1 MKRLSK
7 KQIIIIIS
15 VAIVIIALAIA
26 GIIFGLNYGKKK
38 ETTKNDDKIESVETD
53 KTDEEEKETD
63 TENDE
68 TSVVEDESKKE
79 TTTEETPEVEEP
91 KSETP
96 KTETPSNTN
105 QNQNNTNTG
114 SNTGNSGGGTT
125 TPSTPVTPTPTP
137 EPEKSPYAGM
147 YAYRDEASKTRFA
160 TCGNILRGGLAGQY
174 IQVRDTFIDYFNGNI
189 VMINGTTDN
198 AWMYFCIGGWST
210 DAQYAVGLETE
221 PGYKELP
228 SLAKQCMV
236 TIAPEGGEAL
246 YNTINSLILQ
256 YGGPRKV
263 PTQGRISESIPGLYV
278 TVTQG
283 RSGLEIEFW
292 AE

>member
-1 MKRLSK
+1 MNKLGKKR
-7 KQIIIIIS
+7 IIIITIT
-15 VAIVIIALAIA
+15 AIA
-26 GIIFGLNYGKKK
+26 IITLVIVGGALGIHSGNKK
-38 ETTKNDDKIESVETD
+38 ESANKEDKTESVD
-53 KTDEEEKETD
+53 KNETDEEEKETD

-68 TSVVEDESKKE
+68 TSIVEDESKKE

-105 QNQNNTNTG
+105 QNNNTNTG
-114 SNTGNSGGGTT
+114 NNTGNNGGGTT
-125 TPSTPVTPTPTP
+125 TPSNPTPSTPTP

-147 YAYRDEASKTRFA
+147 YTLMDEASKTRFV

-210 DAQYAVGLETE
+210 DAQYVVGLETE

-256 YGGPRKV
+256 YGGPRNV

-278 TVTQG
+278 TVSQN

>member
-1 MKRLSK
+1 MDKLSK
-7 KQIIIIIS
+7 KRIIIITIT
-15 VAIVIIALAIA
+15 AIA
-26 GIIFGLNYGKKK
+26 IITLVIVGGAFGIHSGNKK
-38 ETTKNDDKIESVETD
+38 ESANKEDKTESVD
-53 KTDEEEKETD
+53 KNETDEEEKETD

-105 QNQNNTNTG
+105 QNNNTNTG
-114 SNTGNSGGGTT
+114 NNTGNNGGGTT
-125 TPSTPVTPTPTP
+125 TPSNPTPSTPTP
-137 EPEKSPYAGM
+137 ESEKSPYAGM
-147 YAYRDEASKTRFA
+147 YTLMDEASKTRFV

-174 IQVRDTFIDYFNGNI
+174 IQVRETFIDYFSGEI
-189 VMINGTTDN
+189 VMINGTTDG
-198 AWMYFCIGGWST
+198 AWMYLCIAGWST
-210 DAQYAVGLETE
+210 NGGTAETA
-221 PGYKELP
+221 PIYDELP
-228 SLAKQCMV
+228 SLAKQCME
-236 TIAPEGGEAL
+236 TIAPDGGTAL

-256 YGGPRKV
+256 YGGARMV